1 MKKIMNHIGE
11 LFMRCILGKKEAID
25 GRSWIQKRILNNRY
39 YGKKKY
45 KLNVSQPITKYPSF
59 ATSLIKNNNTSVVS
73 FKLVKPG
80 LIKIG

>member
-25 GRSWIQKRILNNRY
+25 GRSWIQKKILNNRY

-45 KLNVSQPITKYPSF
+45 KLNVSL
-59 ATSLIKNNNTSVVS
+59 LIKNNNTSIVS

-80 LIKIG
+80 LRKIG